1 MRIPVDE
8 TSPKN
13 EDTYD
18 FMQAIQNEVDRMAS
32 LLDKEMY
39 DVIRP
44 YDEDKSTTP
53 LATIQTRSKTAGQR
67 TRSTLS
73 GDKVT

>member
-32 LLDKEMY
+32 LLDKET
-39 DVIRP
+39 